1 MRRPVDYDRR
11 KALPSNMLIEATDW
25 YDYTKD
31 YHLKV
36 WEDVPC
42 EDCEDEDEADIAPR
56 TIENPGVTVAFV
68 EDGTDIIRDMVWL
81 SPDQCEALGKA
92 LLAVAAKGKKA

>member
-1 MRRPVDYDRR
+1 MSRSTDYDRR
-11 KALPSNMLIEATDW
+11 KPAPSNMLIEATDW

-42 EDCEDEDEADIAPR
+42 EGCEDDEADTIPR

-68 EDGTDIIRDMVWL
+68 EDGTDIIRDMMWL
-81 SPDQCEALGKA
+81 NPDQCEALGKA
-92 LLAVAAKGKKA
+92 LLAVAAKGKKV